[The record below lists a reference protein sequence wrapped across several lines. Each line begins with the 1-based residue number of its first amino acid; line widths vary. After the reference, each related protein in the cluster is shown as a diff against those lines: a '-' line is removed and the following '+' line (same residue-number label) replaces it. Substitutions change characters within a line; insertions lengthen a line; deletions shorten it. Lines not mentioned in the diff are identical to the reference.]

1 MHVITVNKAV
11 RVTVMHGRTT
21 GGKIVSLNYVQ
32 HQSNDSVGGGDL
44 VAYLLIVCWLAIFV
58 AWLHTN
64 YYRENSHTSSYW
76 NDSPE

>member
-11 RVTVMHGRTT
+11 RVTVMHGRAT
-21 GGKIVSLNYVQ
+21 GGKIVMYNISPMTVWEEEIWLAYV
-32 HQSNDSVGGGDL
+32 
-44 VAYLLIVCWLAIFV
+44 LIVCWLAIFV
-58 AWLHTN
+58 AWPHTN